1 MATSS
6 RDDYDPILAGDIV
19 QAAKAKQRS
28 FDATN
33 TPTQYLPK
41 PEQATPV
48 ATPSPAGP
56 VGRATQ
62 QLASQATDRPL
73 SLADAGP
80 GQTSFDATN
89 TPARYLQAS
98 QPAAQGLATAPA
110 SPVSRQPNLRHAF
123 STGIGDGKSAIYG
136 GIGAN
141 GEASFSNTASTLN
154 SVGTNFA
161 APNSPATQRT
171 NSLSQAW
178 QSAPSQPVAAAQ
190 NQGPADVYMD
200 RSRQTAGQEP
210 TLASLGS
217 VRNMGDGIGSF
228 SQAQSGDAALA
239 ATRFQRASDLRSG
252 YADQDRLG
260 IALARQ
266 ERDRNF
272 NVISDSGRSSL
283 GPRLD
288 RRREEKDERFAQE
301 RDMHTRSLAN
311 AVDIAQRSV
320 DDRREGRITDS
331 QQRQAARLEDIMTA
345 GTAPNAT
352 LQQQQALQRALDPD
366 NSKALARQQTLA
378 NIDRT
383 TAEADKA
390 RREASATGVKLTE
403 SQSKDLNYFG
413 RGNSSNDRLE
423 DQSSA
428 LTASASGDRSAVRGL
443 ADAAIRGIPF
453 VGDSSLA
460 NSLVSK
466 ERQQAEQSGREF
478 VSAILRKDSGAAIT
492 NQEMET
498 YGKMFLAQP
507 GDSDQVIA
515 QKHESR
521 VTALQGIRDG
531 LGTAEILAAPLG
543 RPAERPN
550 RNQQQ
555 SAQGSQPTPAQAPIY
570 RISTEEQFAR
580 LPSGANF
587 IDPQGN
593 HRRKP

>member
-1 MATSS
+1 
-6 RDDYDPILAGDIV
+6 
-19 QAAKAKQRS
+19 
-28 FDATN
+28 
-33 TPTQYLPK
+33 
-41 PEQATPV
+41 
-48 ATPSPAGP
+48 
-56 VGRATQ
+56 
-62 QLASQATDRPL
+62 
-73 SLADAGP
+73 
-80 GQTSFDATN
+80 
-89 TPARYLQAS
+89 
-98 QPAAQGLATAPA
+98 
-110 SPVSRQPNLRHAF
+110 
-123 STGIGDGKSAIYG
+123 
-136 GIGAN
+136 
-141 GEASFSNTASTLN
+141 
-154 SVGTNFA
+154 
-161 APNSPATQRT
+161 
-171 NSLSQAW
+171 
-178 QSAPSQPVAAAQ
+178 
-190 NQGPADVYMD
+190 
-200 RSRQTAGQEP
+200 
-210 TLASLGS
+210 
-217 VRNMGDGIGSF
+217 MGDGVGSF
-228 SQAQSGDAALA
+228 SQAEAGDAALA
-239 ATRFQRASDLRSG
+239 ATRFQRASDLRNG
-252 YADQDRLG
+252 YADQDRLK

-272 NVISDSGRSSL
+272 NVIGESGRKSL
-283 GPRLD
+283 GRRLD
-288 RRREEKDERFAQE
+288 KHREAEDQKFAQE
-301 RDMHTRSLAN
+301 RDVKTRSLAN
-311 AVDIAQRSV
+311 AVNIAQDAV
-320 DDRREGRITDS
+320 DDQRDGQITDS
-331 QQRQAARLEDIMTA
+331 QQRQSQRLEDIITA

-352 LQQQQALQRALDPD
+352 LQQQQAFQRTLDPD
-366 NSKALARQQTLA
+366 GSKTLARQQTLA
-378 NIDRT
+378 QIDKT

-428 LTASASGDRSAVRGL
+428 LTASASGERGALRGL
-443 ADAAIRGIPF
+443 ADTAIRSIPF

-460 NSLVSK
+460 NSMVSK

-543 RPAERPN
+543 RPADRPN
-550 RNQQQ
+550 SPQQQ
-555 SAQGSQPTPAQAPIY
+555 QPAQNAQSAPAQAPIY

-580 LPSGANF
+580 LPSGADF

>member
-6 RDDYDPILAGDIV
+6 KDDYDPILAGDIV
-19 QAAKAKQRS
+19 QATKAKQRS

-33 TPTQYLPK
+33 TPAQYLPK
-41 PEQATPV
+41 PDQAAP
-48 ATPSPAGP
+48 AAAPSPAGP

-62 QLASQATDRPL
+62 QLASQPTPRPM
-73 SLADAGP
+73 SLADAAP
-80 GQTSFDATN
+80 RQTSFDATN
-89 TPARYLQAS
+89 TPEKYMPAS
-98 QPAAQGLATAPA
+98 QSAGQGLAAASAAPG
-110 SPVSRQPNLRHAF
+110 SRQPNLRDAF
-123 STGIGDGKSAIYG
+123 PTSIGDGRSAIYG

-154 SVGTNFA
+154 SVDTNFT
-161 APNSPATQRT
+161 APNSPPAQGMT
-171 NSLSQAW
+171 SLSQAW
-178 QSAPSQPVAAAQ
+178 QLRPAQPAEAPQRLDLANAYP
-190 NQGPADVYMD
+190 D

-210 TLASLGS
+210 TLASMGS

-228 SQAQSGDAALA
+228 SQAESGDAALA
-239 ATRFQRASDLRSG
+239 ATRFQRASDLRNG
-252 YADQDRLG
+252 YADQDRLK

-266 ERDRNF
+266 EQDRNF
-272 NVISDSGRSSL
+272 NVIGDSGRSSL

-288 RRREEKDERFAQE
+288 RQREAKDQRFALE
-301 RDMHTRSLAN
+301 RGLHSRSLAD
-311 AVDIAQRSV
+311 AVDIAQSAV
-320 DDRREGRITDS
+320 DDRREGRITDG

-352 LQQQQALQRALDPD
+352 LLQQQALQRALDPD
-366 NSKALARQQTLA
+366 GSKALSRQQTLA
-378 NIDRT
+378 NIDKT

-428 LTASASGDRSAVRGL
+428 LTASASGDRSAFRGL

-507 GDSDQVIA
+507 GDSEQVLA

-550 RNQQQ
+550 RPQQQ
-555 SAQGSQPTPAQAPIY
+555 PAQNTQTAPAQTPIY

>member
-33 TPTQYLPK
+33 TPAQYLPK
-41 PEQATPV
+41 PEQATPA

-62 QLASQATDRPL
+62 QLASQTTDRPL

-80 GQTSFDATN
+80 RHTSFDATN

-98 QPAAQGLATAPA
+98 QSGQSSTTASAAPF
-110 SPVSRQPNLRHAF
+110 SRQPSLRDAF

-154 SVGTNFA
+154 SVDTNFA
-161 APNSPATQRT
+161 APNSSPAQRMT
-171 NSLSQAW
+171 SLSQAW
-178 QSAPSQPVAAAQ
+178 QSAPNQPAAAPQ
-190 NQGPADVYMD
+190 IQGPANVYSD

-210 TLASLGS
+210 NLASLGS

-228 SQAQSGDAALA
+228 SQAESGDAALA

-272 NVISDSGRSSL
+272 NVIGDSGRSSL

-288 RRREEKDERFAQE
+288 RRREEKDQRFAQE
-301 RDMHTRSLAN
+301 RDAHTRDLAN
-311 AVDIAQRSV
+311 AVNIAQKAV
-320 DDRREGRITDS
+320 DDRRDGQISDG
-331 QQRQAARLEDIMTA
+331 QQRQSQRLEDIMNA

-378 NIDRT
+378 NIDKT

-507 GDSDQVIA
+507 GDSDEVIA

-543 RPAERPN
+543 RPADRPN
-550 RNQQQ
+550 RPQQRPAQ
-555 SAQGSQPTPAQAPIY
+555 SAQPAAVQTPIY